1 MSISRRSCIIGTSAA
16 LACALFLVL
25 PAPGPAAGNS
35 MLKGLIRDVDGRP
48 VEGASV
54 FVYSTENTRRP
65 PDFLS
70 PPSDREGRYA
80 VALPEGRYWA
90 VARAGREQKTGPLLP
105 EGRHSGDPAVI
116 DVPPDRE
123 REKDFTVAALRE
135 AARKSSRTRGDV
147 ITVTGRIVDRDGA
160 PVKGACLLVYQER
173 DGRDLP
179 DYVSAW
185 SDDDGR
191 YAISLPPGTYC
202 VGAATE
208 VPLVFTKGACRRLVL
223 TAGTAVADIVVS
235 TIGGK

>member
-1 MSISRRSCIIGTSAA
+1 VSFRRSCFFGILAA
-16 LACALFLVL
+16 LACAELLVL
-25 PAPGPAAGNS
+25 PAPVLSAGTLV
-35 MLKGLIRDVDGRP
+35 LKGLVRDVDGKP

-80 VALPEGRYWA
+80 VSLPHGRYWV
-90 VARAGREQKTGPLLP
+90 VARAGKEHKAGPLLSD
-105 EGRHSGDPAVI
+105 GMHSGDPAVI
-116 DVPPDRE
+116 DMPQDRGI
-123 REKDFTVAALRE
+123 EKDFTVATLRE
-135 AARKSSRTRGDV
+135 AARKSSKMRGDV
-147 ITVTGRIVDRDGA
+147 ITVAGRIVDRHGA
-160 PVKGACLLVYQER
+160 PVKGACLLVYR
-173 DGRDLP
+173 DREDRDLP

-208 VPLVFTKGACRRLVL
+208 IPLAFKDGSCRRLVL
-223 TAGTAVADIVVS
+223 TASTATADVVMPS
-235 TIGGK
+235 TGGK